1 MKMSVTPIL
10 TLQLLFYVSGQLI
23 AQLLDTAPIKEEKKK
38 KTEICSQ
45 KCGGIFLEGPH
56 WEAEAGGSL

>member
-38 KTEICSQ
+38 KNSE
-45 KCGGIFLEGPH
+45 KF
-56 WEAEAGGSL
+56 